1 MDKKEIR
8 HIVHVF
14 YKKLKKRF
22 NQISPGFDPEA
33 IHQYRVEHKKL
44 RAFLRLLSLQ
54 SKNDKIKIPG
64 KLKRIYRCTGELRD
78 LQLLEQ
84 KLALS
89 SIPGDMSR
97 QTCLDNI
104 RLDIQALKE
113 QFAEIAQKKIIAAAR
128 NKTDND
134 LPRRCTLPGIIKFAT
149 KNWDSINTLISMHQF
164 RDKQIHAVR
173 KNLKDLSYNLKHF
186 KGAEVDI
193 LSLGN
198 WNNSSIQYIE
208 TLMDALGNFQD
219 NGKAV
224 ALLTRYIAD
233 DRNAA
238 YQPALKKVVK
248 AWEMEKQ
255 RRKQFLVHQLKQ
267 AITV

>member
-1 MDKKEIR
+1 MDKKQIR

-22 NQISPGFDPEA
+22 NQISPGFDTEA

-54 SKNDKIKIPG
+54 SKKDKIKIPG
-64 KLKRIYRCTGELRD
+64 KLKQIYRRTGELRD

-84 KLALS
+84 KLAMS
-89 SIPGDMSR
+89 SRPGVISR

-104 RLDIQALKE
+104 RLDMQALKQ
-113 QFAEIAQKKIIAAAR
+113 QFAETTQKKIITVAR

-134 LPRRCTLPGIIKFAT
+134 LPRRCTLPGFIKFAA
-149 KNWDSINTLISMHQF
+149 KNWDRINTLISMHQF

-173 KNLKDLSYNLKHF
+173 KNLKDLSYNIKHF
-186 KGAEVDI
+186 KGAEACM

-198 WNNSSIQYIE
+198 WNNNSIQYME
-208 TLMDALGNFQD
+208 TLMGTLGNFQD
-219 NGKAV
+219 NSKAV

-233 DRNAA
+233 DRNAEF
-238 YQPALKKVVK
+238 QLALKKVVK

>member
-8 HIVHVF
+8 HIVHGF

-22 NQISPGFDPEA
+22 NQISPGFDTEA
-33 IHQYRVEHKKL
+33 IHQYRVEYKKL

-54 SKNDKIKIPG
+54 SKKDKINIPG

-84 KLALS
+84 KLSLS
-89 SIPGDMSR
+89 SIPGDISR

-104 RLDIQALKE
+104 RLDMQVMKE
-113 QFAEIAQKKIIAAAR
+113 KFAETAQKKIITVAR
-128 NKTDND
+128 NKTYND
-134 LPRRCTLPGIIKFAT
+134 LPRRSTLPGFIKFAA

-164 RDKQIHAVR
+164 GDKQIHTVR

-186 KGAEVDI
+186 KGAEARI

-208 TLMDALGNFQD
+208 TLMGALGNFQD

-233 DRNAA
+233 ARNAA
-238 YQPALKKVVK
+238 FQLALKKVVK
-248 AWEMEKQ
+248 AWEMEKKH
-255 RRKQFLVHQLKQ
+255 RKQFLVHQLKQ